1 MASLEQLIGQVVRA
15 GNYDLQ
21 FYAQWAEEAVK
32 DVFCAGQQQLGE
44 AANARRESHA
54 RQNEAEMDSN
64 GRQEVEKQAREQL
77 RPEASI
83 CQQCTEAFLFLR
95 KNLKRLAWSEALA
108 DKPVPFAT
116 LGQGMRQC

>member
-1 MASLEQLIGQVVRA
+1 MPSAPGSS
-15 GNYDLQ
+15 N
-21 FYAQWAEEAVK
+21 WAR
-32 DVFCAGQQQLGE
+32 L
-44 AANARRESHA
+44 RRRGASHA
-54 RQNEAEMDSN
+54 RQNEAETDSN
-64 GRQEVEKQAREQL
+64 ERHEVEKQAREQL

-83 CQQCTEAFLFLR
+83 CQQCTEAFVFLR